1 MLAQSASERFTRGGR
16 LMVDAFAVQKAGVA
30 DSLLEVTQAAESHG
44 DHGYWLLDRS
54 ALPLRW
60 LSEKL
65 NCQLW
70 VDVLRGREA
79 ADRTAP
85 TPVLIEASLDG
96 QPDNR
101 FTRFAN
107 EVHGVAA
114 YANAVSFLTSPLKI
128 DALQAA
134 LRSRARI
141 ELPQKLEVVLR
152 YFDTRTLPLLP
163 TLFTPMQ
170 YAAFVKDVTT
180 WHYLDR
186 RGELLCLPPAPLQQA
201 GQLVA
206 QAPWILD
213 DAQEAMLI
221 DDGLTDAAID
231 HLITQGLGDL
241 LDLSPPEQ
249 FDKVDPVVMR
259 ARRQGV
265 LEHTQ
270 VFEFVVDALNEVNG

>member
-1 MLAQSASERFTRGGR
+1 
-16 LMVDAFAVQKAGVA
+16 MVGALSVQKPGLA
-30 DSLLEVTQAAESHG
+30 DSLLELTQAAELHG
-44 DHGYWLLDRS
+44 EHGYWLLDRS
-54 ALPLRW
+54 ALPSRW
-60 LSEKL
+60 LREKL
-65 NCQLW
+65 NSSPW
-70 VDVLRGREA
+70 VDMLRGREA
-79 ADRTAP
+79 TDRTAP
-85 TPVLIEASLDG
+85 TPVLIDASPDG
-96 QPDNR
+96 QAENR

-114 YANAVSFLTSPLKI
+114 YANAVSFLTSPLKM

-134 LRSRARI
+134 LRSRARV

-170 YAAFVKDVTT
+170 YAGFVQDVTT

-186 RGELLCLPPAPLQQA
+186 RGELLCLPPGLLQQA

-206 QAPWILD
+206 QPWVLD

-270 VFEFVVDALNEVNG
+270 VFEFVVNALDEANV